1 MPGVTIGPNTRVGP
15 RPSSMETPKD
25 KRASASSSRSR
36 AGGDAAGPSHRARG
50 SSSSI
55 DWTPQSLQT
64 MNADSS
70 TPVASL
76 RQRLRHKTSFSLP
89 NISPADF
96 ADVRRSVLDIGR
108 DEGIDLPHFPHDLS
122 PVAEESNRSFGSLA
136 LGVIHADKI
145 GLDSMISEDEAMANE
160 MEQVL
165 GMATPTRAEFVI
177 SPPPESFISR
187 RISSR
192 ASCRS
197 GMSYR
202 TEDVPPVPETHR
214 SSSRTEDTLP
224 SSLKAEVN
232 FSRPTR
238 LQTQPS
244 IPTMSHPHPPPL
256 HNQPSFPSITSIS
269 LAQRTNVTSAHPPLQ
284 ARTLN
289 NKQSNETLR
298 SQASGLSSGDD
309 HAHRFED
316 AVEEYRPSR
325 SELILVKRLK
335 ERAETTG
342 VALKKAAPTQEG
354 PLRPLR
360 LLADRKNNR
369 MSEPLPLPSKRVSVL
384 ADINRGSDMSQR
396 VPQKGGRLSK
406 KSKTPSAKDKENIS
420 VHKGSGLSTV
430 SIGGIRV

>member
-1 MPGVTIGPNTRVGP
+1 
-15 RPSSMETPKD
+15 METPKD

-36 AGGDAAGPSHRARG
+36 NGRDAAGPSRRTHG

-55 DWTPQSLQT
+55 DWTPQTSRT
-64 MNADSS
+64 TTDADFS

-76 RQRLRHKTSFSLP
+76 RQRLRHKASFSLP

-96 ADVRRSVLDIGR
+96 TDVRRSVLDCGR
-108 DEGIDLPHFPHDLS
+108 DEGVDLPHFPHDLS
-122 PVAEESNRSFGSLA
+122 PVAEEPNSTFGSLA
-136 LGVIHADKI
+136 LGVIHADRI

-160 MEQVL
+160 MEQVM
-165 GMATPTRAEFVI
+165 GMDTPTRAEFVI
-177 SPPPESFISR
+177 SPPPDSFISR
-187 RISSR
+187 RMSSR

-197 GMSYR
+197 GMSSR
-202 TEDVPPVPETHR
+202 IEEVVPPMPDAFK
-214 SSSRTEDTLP
+214 SSSGTEDTLP

-232 FSRPTR
+232 FSRPTPR
-238 LQTQPS
+238 LHTQPS

-256 HNQPSFPSITSIS
+256 HNQPSFPSITSVSI
-269 LAQRTNVTSAHPPLQ
+269 AQRTKVTSAHPPLQ

-298 SQASGLSSGDD
+298 SQASGISSADD

-335 ERAETTG
+335 ERAAETT
-342 VALKKAAPTQEG
+342 KKPTAPMTVNEGG

-360 LLADRKNNR
+360 LLSDRQRQQNR

-384 ADINRGSDMSQR
+384 ADIKRGSSGMDSPER
-396 VPQKGGRLSK
+396 PGPGPTARAQKGGGRLSK
-406 KSKTPSAKDKENIS
+406 KSKTPSGKENVS
-420 VHKGSGLSTV
+420 VHKGSGLSSV
-430 SIGGIRV
+430 SGGGIRV